1 LPFTDGVDAQSHVG
15 SWHAK
20 PDDLPVEQ
28 PERIELV
35 INLKTTNALG
45 LIIPRDF
52 LLLADEV
59 IE

>member
-1 LPFTDGVDAQSHVG
+1 MG
-15 SWHAK
+15 
-20 PDDLPVEQ
+20 LPVEQ

-35 INLKTTNALG
+35 INLKTANALG